1 MILAVTRYPHNL
13 GITPLARLYLPLSR
27 HMLLEDLAGDD
38 QVFSGNLRRALWVL
52 PFVLGDLLPL
62 GAIFV

>member
-1 MILAVTRYPHNL
+1 MGVFALKCFLKKAIFTQL
-13 GITPLARLYLPLSR
+13 LPLSC

-38 QVFSGNLRRALWVL
+38 QVFAGNLRRALWVL